1 MGSTEWGSSDQ
12 VAWTKRDGYT
22 PSPGGPRPWFLGA
35 VAVTMIGVWA
45 GIMTT
50 DALCPDHRLWV
61 MTLAWVALI
70 GSITAVVGLFLHR
83 SWAPL
88 LTLGV
93 ALIGV
98 AIGFIDAIH
107 DATRGA
113 LISVAFAVVGVMLVV
128 TSIPQ
133 LRSALLPRRAA
144 REMRV
149 DMAESAAPVGPVPT
163 VTEER
168 AIDSAGEVS
177 APVDSVH
184 ELG

>member
-1 MGSTEWGSSDQ
+1 MGSTEWGSSEQ

-35 VAVTMIGVWA
+35 VAVTMIGVWV

-70 GSITAVVGLFLHR
+70 GSIAAVVGLFMHR

-113 LISVAFAVVGVMLVV
+113 LISIAFAVVGVMLVV

-133 LRSALLPRRAA
+133 LRSALFPRRAA

-149 DMAESAAPVGPVPT
+149 DMTEADVLVESTAPAKPVSA
-163 VTEER
+163 V
-168 AIDSAGEVS
+168 DSPREAS